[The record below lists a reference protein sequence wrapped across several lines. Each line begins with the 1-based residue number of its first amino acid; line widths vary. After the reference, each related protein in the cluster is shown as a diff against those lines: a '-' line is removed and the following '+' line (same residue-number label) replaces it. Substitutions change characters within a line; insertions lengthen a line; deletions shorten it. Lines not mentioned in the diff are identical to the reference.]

1 LYETLIP
8 ITGGIALTIN
18 KKSIFYGA
26 VALTLSN
33 IVIYS
38 LSFVY
43 RIFISRITGAEGMG
57 VYQLIFPFYSVIM
70 AISLSGICMA
80 VSRISAER
88 SAMGDKM
95 GIYQL
100 IRISISIFL
109 ILFVIVAIPS
119 LLFSQQI
126 AGGII
131 GDIRTRIP
139 MILLIP
145 CLFFTGFENIL
156 KACFYGVRNIKPP
169 IISSILEQI
178 VRISAVVVLL
188 LTFTTKDVGITT
200 SLIVLGMSISE
211 IASSTCL
218 IIFYK
223 KKMPRPNFSYKKTP
237 SSGLLGDIGA
247 IAVPVSIASLAENL
261 LVSANA
267 VLIPRRLIVAGMTL
281 HQAVSIYGIIL
292 GMTLPLIML
301 PSSFFFALSTIILP
315 KLSEGMA
322 LKNFEDVKRKIGKSI
337 HITGLLALPA
347 IALLIPVAPT
357 LCELLYKQSIAGEYF
372 TPLALA
378 SIFAY
383 YQIITNSILNGI
395 GMQKTA
401 AASMIIEGVIQLL
414 FTYFAVGNPH
424 LGIYGFI
431 IGFFIS
437 SGISVCINMFG
448 IMRKTNLD
456 VKWALWFIQPILSAA
471 ITGFITHLIFVRLI
485 SIGILPVSS
494 IIISLLSG
502 GFLYYIIT
510 QLQGISITRY
520 IKTLIPKGNKVVG
533 GEQ

>member
-1 LYETLIP
+1 MK
-8 ITGGIALTIN
+8 IN

-33 IVIYS
+33 IVIYL
-38 LSFVY
+38 LSFIY

-100 IRISISIFL
+100 IRISISLFL

-119 LLFSQQI
+119 LLFSKQI

-131 GDIRTRIP
+131 GDIRTQIP
-139 MILLIP
+139 MLLLIP
-145 CLFFTGFENIL
+145 CLFFTGFENII
-156 KACFYGVRNIKPP
+156 KSCFYGVKNIKPP

-178 VRISAVVVLL
+178 VRIGAVAVLL
-188 LTFTTKDVGITT
+188 LIFATKNVGINT
-200 SLIVLGMSISE
+200 SLIVVGMTISE

-218 IIFYK
+218 IVFYK
-223 KKMPRPNFSYKKTP
+223 RKMPRPGFANKKT
-237 SSGLLGDIGA
+237 SSGTLLGNIGA

-267 VLIPRRLIVAGMTL
+267 ILIPRRLIVAGMSL
-281 HQAVSIYGIIL
+281 HQAISIYGIIL

-322 LKNFEDVKRKIGKSI
+322 LKNFEDVKRKVGKSI

-347 IALLIPVAPT
+347 IALLIPVAST
-357 LCELLYKQSIAGEYF
+357 LCELLYKQSVAGTYF

-383 YQIITNSILNGI
+383 YQIITSSILNGI

-414 FTYFAVGNPH
+414 FTYFAVANPH

-431 IGFFIS
+431 LGFFIS
-437 SGISVCINMFG
+437 SGVSVCINMFG
-448 IMRKTNLD
+448 ILRKTGLD
-456 VKWALWFIQPILSAA
+456 VKWTLWFIQPMLSAA
-471 ITGFITHLIFVRLI
+471 TAGFATHLIFARLNSMGI
-485 SIGILPVSS
+485 SPVPSV
-494 IIISLLSG
+494 IISMISG
-502 GFLYYIIT
+502 GIIYYIIT

-520 IKTLIPKGNKVVG
+520 IKTLIPKGSQN
-533 GEQ
+533 EIA